1 MTATDPWLTV
11 ITVVRDDEQGFAQ
24 TAASVGKQSLA
35 GVEWVVVDGSA
46 NRYSVPSIINS
57 ITTGIPQYIWQQ
69 PQGIYTAM
77 NQGMDHAN
85 GEYLFFANAGDTF
98 ATHNVIAQ
106 LHEIIKSVQ
115 PKWIVGL
122 VEIEESSG
130 HIVVSSQW
138 DFAKE
143 RDHFF
148 SRGLFAPHQGTVART
163 SLVKECGGFDTTFD
177 IAADYLWF
185 LRLSVATQPFMTDL
199 VIGRFVEGGVST
211 KHWRKSFAEFH
222 RARRQVF
229 KLRGIESVREYRNTA
244 THFTKVASVK
254 TLKRFG
260 LFN

>member
-24 TAASVGKQSLA
+24 TAASVGRQSLA

-57 ITTGIPQYIWQQ
+57 ITTAIPQYVWQQ
-69 PQGIYTAM
+69 PQGIYAAM
-77 NQGMDHAN
+77 NRGIEFAN

-106 LHEIIKSVQ
+106 LHEIIMSAQ
-115 PKWIVGL
+115 PEWLVGL
-122 VEIEESSG
+122 VEIEESSRRV
-130 HIVVSSQW
+130 VVSSAW
-138 DFAKE
+138 DFDKE
-143 RDHFF
+143 REHYF

-163 SLVKECGGFDTTFD
+163 SLIKECGGFDTKFD
-177 IAADYLWF
+177 IAADYLLF
-185 LRLSVATQPFMTDL
+185 LRLSVTTQPLMTEL

-222 RARRQVF
+222 RARREVF
-229 KLRGIESVREYRNTA
+229 KLRGIESVREYRDTA
-244 THFTKVASVK
+244 THFSKVASVR